1 MGNTLCKPAINTT
14 DVILDEKIKDDPLLT
29 EEAIKELVLP
39 KVIEEDLPEVI
50 EEDLPEVLPKVED
63 LPKDLPK
70 VIEEDLPKVIEEDLP
85 KVIEEVVE
93 EVVLPKMIVE
103 TIITEICLCDIQRTE
118 VISYEPDVVLGDV
131 TKEEMSS
138 TSSQDDPPLK
148 KKRGRPKKSEV

>member
-39 KVIEEDLPEVI
+39 KVIEEDLPEV
-50 EEDLPEVLPKVED
+50 LPKVED
-63 LPKDLPK
+63 
-70 VIEEDLPKVIEEDLP
+70 DLP